1 MALLFAI
8 QAAKK
13 GDFARNGTL
22 ASRSSVAGQFKHPSI
37 TCCLHIMFTALLAQS
52 NKTAGNGNIDTP
64 GTVYY
69 SFLIDRLP
77 ARVVISLSFA
87 SAKA

>member
-1 MALLFAI
+1 M
-8 QAAKK
+8 
-13 GDFARNGTL
+13 
-22 ASRSSVAGQFKHPSI
+22 
-37 TCCLHIMFTALLAQS
+37 
-52 NKTAGNGNIDTP
+52 DTP
-64 GTVYY
+64 GTVYF